1 MLGFSGWEPR
11 FSSGLPAPV
20 NLLGGRHR
28 LAAYSNI
35 RFLDDC
41 QVLGL
46 LSNASKTSV
55 TGVRVRH
62 YNYPQ
67 HPSATEEALQANLVV
82 DASGRNSQAP
92 QWLEA
97 LGYAPPQETVINSF
111 LGCQSLVSASDWSPV
126 WWQTLVVWPKPP
138 DSPRAGMLYPIEGDR
153 WILTVA
159 GVGRDYP
166 PTDEAFLEFTRSLR
180 SSILYEAIKD
190 AQPLIHLRLPTYRKS
205 PASRTYPDGQR
216 AL

>member
-1 MLGFSGWEPR
+1 VPCSVLAVGSPLY
-11 FSSGLPAPV
+11 SGLITCTCSR
-20 NLLGGRHR
+20 NLLEWTVRHR

-55 TGVRVRH
+55 TGVVRH

-67 HPSATEEALQANLVV
+67 QNPSATEEALQANLVV

-97 LGYAPPQETVINSF
+97 RPTSGDSDQLFF
-111 LGCQSLVSASDWSPV
+111 LLPVAGIGVRLVSGLS
-126 WWQTLVVWPKPP
+126 
-138 DSPRAGMLYPIEGDR
+138 
-153 WILTVA
+153 
-159 GVGRDYP
+159 GR
-166 PTDEAFLEFTRSLR
+166 L
-180 SSILYEAIKD
+180 
-190 AQPLIHLRLPTYRKS
+190 
-205 PASRTYPDGQR
+205 
-216 AL
+216 